1 MGQNSAS
8 LKSDLWGCCWGYSFG
23 WLSPVS
29 SPFLVSG
36 QKSETANA
44 ARDRVASQRLR
55 AAGQCTEV
63 ALARRGHP
71 SQGFRTL
78 CCGMAFSL
86 SSRTYRDFLKEG
98 GWELKKWELRE
109 RWGGRSAGS
118 LPSSWLRPHDLAT
131 PTGGRDKPPAAAEL
145 VAAFAASRSRPG
157 LAGLPFGL
165 TSSPPPLW
173 GGDKGVLHFF
183 LLFVWFLF

>member
-44 ARDRVASQRLR
+44 ARDRVSSQRLR

-98 GWELKKWELRE
+98 GWELKKQELLEGR
-109 RWGGRSAGS
+109 GGRSAGS
-118 LPSSWLRPHDLAT
+118 LPSSWLRPTIWPRPLE
-131 PTGGRDKPPAAAEL
+131 GGTSPRRL
-145 VAAFAASRSRPG
+145 LSWWLRLR
-157 LAGLPFGL
+157 LPEAVGAL
-165 TSSPPPLW
+165 L
-173 GGDKGVLHFF
+173 GF
-183 LLFVWFLF
+183 LSG